1 MNSSSSPN
9 STVPSSPSSV
19 ISSPIGRQAAAAA
32 AAAAVSTHLL
42 TNNDICGSVSQH
54 STSSSVDPLVTI
66 ISSASS
72 SSAPSSVITS
82 DHQCTTS
89 HTAFITSA
97 PVKGEQGLQLQ
108 LSVPKREHEHASES
122 AIDLVK
128 SASLPSHRHVPVIA
142 STAGYAA
149 VIGNSSSN
157 QQITSLSSTVQLEA
171 TQQDI
176 GGRVPVLDSAKDH
189 HHQQQHS
196 STAAAAAEVHQPS
209 STAATPHLCLPVSTV
224 ATSDNSASDIDCASR
239 RNVTVCDTNFVPAS
253 STVLP
258 SSTSS
263 FSSSAATCVPS
274 TSASSSSDHHSES
287 SDYGSA
293 STGSAK
299 SSSIKD
305 RESPFSSPDEGIEM
319 EEVEVLF
326 KQSTSNNASLPKVG
340 FHFFD
345 V

>member
-1 MNSSSSPN
+1 SHFNSTSSSTSTLHLNSSSSPN

-72 SSAPSSVITS
+72 SSAPSAVITS

-149 VIGNSSSN
+149 VIGNSSSSSSN

-176 GGRVPVLDSAKDH
+176 GGRVPVLD
-189 HHQQQHS
+189 
-196 STAAAAAEVHQPS
+196 T
-209 STAATPHLCLPVSTV
+209 
-224 ATSDNSASDIDCASR
+224 
-239 RNVTVCDTNFVPAS
+239 
-253 STVLP
+253 
-258 SSTSS
+258 
-263 FSSSAATCVPS
+263 TCVPS

-326 KQSTSNNASLPKVG
+326 KQSTSNNASLPK
-340 FHFFD
+340 
-345 V
+345 